1 MEDYRM
7 RTFIVDSFT
16 DTPFKG
22 NPAGVCL
29 VDSHLSDE
37 RMLHIAQELNL
48 SETAFLRPLASD
60 GAFAIRYFSPKM
72 EIPLCG
78 HATLASARVI
88 FSIHNLNEVHF
99 INIQNLDLTASE
111 FDGQIVMEFP
121 VYETRTADPPPALL
135 AALGIK
141 AIKNSVYNE
150 ETKILLLEIADARE
164 LAALDPDFAALLR
177 SHNSINGV
185 LVTAPSGRDGYDF
198 HSRYFWPWSGTNED
212 PVTGGTQTFL
222 AKYWASRLGKTRM
235 KSFQS
240 SKRTG
245 FMEVELVADKLRI
258 QGQAIIVFEG
268 RLTTQAWLYSM
279 ISCSLNLLC

>member
-1 MEDYRM
+1 M

-22 NPAGVCL
+22 NPAGVCMI
-29 VDSHLSDE
+29 DSQLSDE

-48 SETAFLRPLASD
+48 SETAFLSPLEPG

-78 HATLASARVI
+78 HATLASAKVI
-88 FSIHNLNEVHF
+88 FSLHKFKEAHF
-99 INIQNLDLTASE
+99 ITIQGLDLYAKESE
-111 FDGQIVMEFP
+111 GQIVMEFP
-121 VYETRTADPPPALL
+121 VYATRPADAPPALL

-141 AIKNSVYNE
+141 AIENSVYND
-150 ETKILLLEIADARE
+150 ETKILLLEIADAEE
-164 LAALDPDFAALLR
+164 LAGLDPDFVALQR

-185 LVTAPSGRDGYDF
+185 LVTAPARTDGYDF

-212 PVTGGTQTFL
+212 PVTGGTHTFL
-222 AKYWASRLGKTRM
+222 AKYWASKLGKTRM

-245 FMEVELVADKLRI
+245 FMDVELLDDKLRI
-258 QGQAIIVFEG
+258 GAQAVIVFEG
-268 RLTTQAWLYSM
+268 RLA
-279 ISCSLNLLC
+279 IEA